1 MKKLMMA
8 GIIMLLA
15 LPGFI
20 WAQEGQEEVIA
31 LEEVVV
37 TATRTEATLE
47 QIGGSSVTVISAE
60 DIEAKQQFT
69 VEEVLKGAPGIDISA
84 TGGLGTTTSV
94 FLRGAD
100 SKNTLILVDGIM
112 FNDPAS
118 TNRGADLANLTVDNI
133 ERIEVV
139 KGPLSVLYGSNATA
153 GVINIITK
161 KGRGKPSVYA
171 GLEGGSYNTW
181 KYYGGASGALDKFN
195 FSVTASRVDTDGFS
209 VANDANDRIP
219 HAGNTSEDDGWE
231 NTTVSAKLGVDITPE
246 FDINAIVRNLDSEVE
261 LDDWNFLGGYSGDR
275 FDTDPWTFLPTPNP
289 TGKKERKTTGD
300 QSFGKINVHNHFFDR
315 FFESNLYY
323 QVSNQEREDFDND
336 GIRTYDHDGQTWEL
350 GWQGGLNFNDAN
362 ILSLGAI
369 HFNETMDSDS
379 SNIHD
384 KEADTTSLW
393 AHDQLF
399 LGENL
404 VLVGGLR
411 HDDHDRFGSET
422 TYRFAPSYTIR
433 QTQTTFK
440 ASYGTGFRAPSL
452 FELYSPYGSVALK
465 PEESEG
471 WDVGLEQGLVDNKV
485 RVGLTYFSTTY
496 TDRIDFDMATWK
508 YTQLPG
514 KTKTKGIEAFVGWTP
529 IAELDLLLNYTY
541 NDTEDPQGERL
552 VRRPL
557 NKIYVNARYRPIVK
571 VLLNI
576 DLHWVDD
583 RKAISAAGDKDGN
596 PVDKL
601 DSYMVVNLS
610 ASYDVT
616 DYMQVYGRIGNLFDE
631 EYEEAWSYA
640 TPGLSGYL
648 GIKLSY

>member
-1 MKKLMMA
+1 MKKLMIA
-8 GIIMLLA
+8 GIVMLLA
-15 LPGFI
+15 LPGHI
-20 WAQEGQEEVIA
+20 RAEEGQEELIA

-47 QIGGSSVTVISAE
+47 QIGGSSVTVITAE
-60 DIEAKQQFT
+60 DIEAKKQIT
-69 VEEVLKGAPGIDISA
+69 VEEVLKGTPGIDVAA
-84 TGGLGTTTSV
+84 TGGLGKETSV
-94 FLRGAD
+94 FMRGAD

-112 FNDPAS
+112 FNDPS
-118 TNRGADLANLTVDNI
+118 SPDRGADLANLTVDNI
-133 ERIEVV
+133 ERIEIVR
-139 KGPLSVLYGSNATA
+139 GPLSVLYGSNATA

-161 KGRGKPSVYA
+161 KGRGKPSIHA

-195 FSVTASRVDTDGFS
+195 FSLVASRVDTDGFS
-209 VANDANDRIP
+209 VANDDNDRIP

-231 NTTVSAKLGVDITPE
+231 NTTVSAKLGVDITPD
-246 FDINAIVRNLDSEVE
+246 FDINAIVRNLHSEVE
-261 LDDWNFLGGYSGDR
+261 LDDWNWLGGYNGDR
-275 FDTDPWTFLPTPNP
+275 FDTDPVTFLPAPNP
-289 TGKKERKTTGD
+289 TGKKERKATSD

-336 GIRTYDHDGQTWEL
+336 GIRTYDYDGETCEL
-350 GWQGGLNFNDAN
+350 GWQGGLNFNQVS
-362 ILSLGAI
+362 ILSFGAT

-384 KEADTTSLW
+384 KEAETTRLW

-411 HDDHDRFGSET
+411 HDDHDRFGGKT
-422 TYRFAPSYTIR
+422 TYRFAPSYTIG
-433 QTQTTFK
+433 QTQTTLK

-452 FELYSPYGSVALK
+452 FELYSAWGSETLK

-485 RVGLTYFSTTY
+485 RVGLAYFSTTY
-496 TDRIDFDMATWK
+496 TDRIDYDSAISK
-508 YTQLPG
+508 YNQLPG
-514 KTKTKGIEAFVGWTP
+514 DTKTKGIETFMGWTP
-529 IAELDLLLNYTY
+529 VAELDLLLNYTY
-541 NDTEDPQGERL
+541 NDTEDPEGERL

-576 DLHWVDD
+576 DLYWVDV
-583 RKAISAAGDKDGN
+583 RKTIETAGDKDGN
-596 PVDKL
+596 LVERL
-601 DSYMVVNLS
+601 DSYTVVNLS

-616 DYMQVYGRIGNLFDE
+616 DYIQVYGRIDNLFDE

>member
-1 MKKLMMA
+1 MKNL
-8 GIIMLLA
+8 IIVSILVFLI
-15 LPGFI
+15 LPGGI
-20 WAQEGQEEVIA
+20 RAEEGQEEVIA

-47 QIGGSSVTVISAE
+47 QIGGSSVTVITAE
-60 DIEAKQQFT
+60 DIEAKGQIT
-69 VEEVLKGAPGIDISA
+69 VEEVLKGTPGIDVAA
-84 TGGLGTTTSV
+84 TGGLGATTSV

-133 ERIEVV
+133 ERIEIVR
-139 KGPLSVLYGSNATA
+139 GPLSVLYGSNATA

-161 KGRGKPSVYA
+161 KGKGKPSVHA

-195 FSVTASRVDTDGFS
+195 FSVAASRVDTDGFS
-209 VANDANDRIP
+209 VANDDNDRIP

-231 NTTVSAKLGVDITPE
+231 NTTVSAKLGVDITPD
-246 FDINAIVRNLDSEVE
+246 FDINAIVRNLNSEVE
-261 LDDWNFLGGYSGDR
+261 LDDWDFSGGYSGDR
-275 FDTDPWTFLPTPNP
+275 FDPVTSLPDP
-289 TGKKERKTTGD
+289 TGKKERKTTSD

-323 QVSNQEREDFDND
+323 QVSNQKREDFDND
-336 GIRTYDHDGQTWEL
+336 GTRSYDHDGETWEL
-350 GWQGGLNFNDAN
+350 GWQGGLNFDDVN
-362 ILSLGAI
+362 ILSFGAT

-384 KEADTTSLW
+384 KDADTRSLW

-399 LGENL
+399 LGDSL

-411 HDDHDRFGSET
+411 HDDHDRFGGKT
-422 TYRFAPSYTIR
+422 TYRFAPAYTITE
-433 QTQTTFK
+433 TQTTFK

-452 FELYSPYGSVALK
+452 FELYSAYGSETLK

-471 WDVGLEQGLVDNKV
+471 WDVGFEQGLMDKKI
-485 RVGLTYFSTTY
+485 RFGLTYFSTTY
-496 TDRIDFDMATWK
+496 TDLIDYDMATWK

-514 KTKTKGIEAFVGWTP
+514 ETKTKGIEASVGWTP
-529 IAELDLLLNYTY
+529 VSDLDLLLNYTY
-541 NDTEDPQGERL
+541 NDTEDPEGERL

-557 NKIYVNARYRPIVK
+557 NKIYLNARYRPIVK

-576 DLHWVDD
+576 DLYWFDD
-583 RKAISAAGDKDGN
+583 RKAIEAAGDKDGN
-596 PVDKL
+596 PVYKL
-601 DSYMVVNLS
+601 DSYTLVNLS
-610 ASYDVT
+610 ASYDIT
-616 DYMQVYGRIGNLFDE
+616 HYIQVYARIDNLFDE

-640 TPGLSGYL
+640 TPGLSGHL